1 MLNVWKIDF
10 QWIFVWNMLNLWK
23 YNLLWKVDVQWIFVW
38 NMLNVWKYH
47 HLCEKLT
54 FIGYLYEISSMWEN
68 MTIYVKIWLS
78 LDIYVKYARC
88 VKICP
93 FDVLVLFLMPSMQF
107 LKPYV
112 QFLMDTI
119 LNLIIIQFLM
129 KKKGDVCYDGA
140 CPISIKGRRV
150 LWERV
155 SQLPNCTKMLLTEY
169 SP

>member
-1 MLNVWKIDF
+1 
-10 QWIFVWNMLNLWK
+10 
-23 YNLLWKVDVQWIFVW
+23 
-38 NMLNVWKYH
+38 
-47 HLCEKLT
+47 
-54 FIGYLYEISSMWEN
+54 
-68 MTIYVKIWLS
+68 
-78 LDIYVKYARC
+78 VKYARC

-155 SQLPNCTKMLLTEY
+155 SQLPNCTKNAVNRIFSIECSLCQSTMVLDGTNT
-169 SP
+169 